1 MSDLKKTVGE
11 IADKLGIKLTYY
23 PENSRPCDAPVC
35 DKQFETVA
43 DDGEY
48 TYFRFLYKRYGGA
61 RTQLRNPLACLFR
74 RG

>member
-11 IADKLGIKLTYY
+11 IAEKLGIELTYY

-48 TYFRFLYKRYGGA
+48 TYFTSMTYYIRW
-61 RTQLRNPLACLFR
+61 RTDRP
-74 RG
+74 